1 MIDKT
6 KIGLVENHLFI
17 IIIVVVIVLMIIVP
31 QVVINP
37 SQTDIVRP

>member
-1 MIDKT
+1 MINKT
-6 KIGLVENHLFI
+6 KIGLVENHLF

>member
-1 MIDKT
+1 MINKT
-6 KIGLVENHLFI
+6 KIGLVENHLF

-31 QVVINP
+31 QVVINR